1 MLQKSD
7 SQSDSNQCGD
17 VSSKDEDEREDD
29 RRITVERPEPEPW
42 PRTRNEKWST
52 RTRKEELSTRTGKE
66 EWSTRTG
73 KEEWSKYEQ
82 SLFDPGFLFGG
93 WTVMMMVVRLWW

>member
-7 SQSDSNQCGD
+7 SQSDSNQGGD
-17 VSSKDEDEREDD
+17 VSSRDEDEREDD

-52 RTRKEELSTRTGKE
+52 RTRKEELSTRTGKK
-66 EWSTRTG
+66 EWG
-73 KEEWSKYEQ
+73 KYEQ
-82 SLFDPGFLFGG
+82 SLFDPGFLFGSCM
-93 WTVMMMVVRLWW
+93 VMMMVVRLWW